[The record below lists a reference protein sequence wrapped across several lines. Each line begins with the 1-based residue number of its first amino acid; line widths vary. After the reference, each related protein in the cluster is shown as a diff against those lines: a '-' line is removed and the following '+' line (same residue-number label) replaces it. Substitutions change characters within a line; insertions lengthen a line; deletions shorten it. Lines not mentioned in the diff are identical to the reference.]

1 MKKYILLFCI
11 SFVVLAT
18 FSPNLHT
25 YATEFNESIVIP
37 ESLQE
42 MNLSNRL
49 EVFIDQN
56 HLTGKEIVEKSHEF
70 VPLAKTN
77 PSGDIS
83 EAVYWL
89 KVNLF
94 NASLDQK
101 NLLLEIKKPHLSSV
115 TLYTLET
122 DRLKKED
129 TTGYRY
135 PFSIRDYKHRNLVFS
150 LQLEPEVPT
159 TYFLKIETDSFF
171 QAPVS
176 LWDPIAFS
184 EANDQNQLILGI
196 FYGIMFALIIY
207 NSFLFFSLK
216 EKSYLYYIV
225 FVSGFTMLQAIWD
238 GFAFQYVWG
247 DYPWWALRSNSFFI
261 LWSCLFA
268 LLFARHFLQ
277 LKEYAPILDKVVTI
291 FNTVCGLCLVLPFF
305 VKIGMMTMI
314 STVMATI
321 FVVFLMA
328 IAFTVRLKTR
338 EATFYI
344 IAWSLLFIG
353 VLLNLMAAYK
363 LLPLTN
369 LTLFAPKFGIV
380 VEVLI
385 LSLGL
390 ADKINRMRKEKEYE
404 MKKYYAHTLL
414 QNALK
419 KMSATSELQS
429 LSKEGL
435 RCLMDVTPFEKG
447 FYLSKDG
454 GRWKVISKVNV
465 PAVLEK
471 YYIEQFVSFQNGDA
485 FGIDTLEGST
495 FTVPISCGTHNGRF
509 VIWSK
514 QEELDLSVMDSFL
527 PAFIEQFT
535 AFAVQKEELEKLQMS
550 AMQDHLT
557 NMFNRKYFL
566 EKANEVYVESE
577 PVALLLIDIDH
588 FKNIN
593 DTYGHV
599 IGDQAITFAA
609 ELIKKVFDDVGI
621 VGRFGGEEFI
631 VFMENTNHQQG
642 LGWSNLLLDVFRQ
655 ESMELKNSTAIYLT
669 ISIGFSSS
677 KPLSFITIDEMIQ
690 MADEQ
695 LYKAKKNGRNQVMS
709 VCS

>member
-25 YATEFNESIVIP
+25 YATESNESIVIP

-655 ESMELKNSTAIYLT
+655 EAMELKNGTAIYLT

>member
-11 SFVVLAT
+11 T
-18 FSPNLHT
+18 FAFFGMCAPILHT
-25 YATEFNESIVIP
+25 YATESNESIVIP

-42 MNLSNRL
+42 MDLSNRL
-49 EVFIDQN
+49 EVLIDQD
-56 HLTGKEIVEKSHEF
+56 HLTENEIIEHSREF

-83 EAVYWL
+83 DTVYWL
-89 KVNLF
+89 KVNLA
-94 NASLDQK
+94 NASVEQK
-101 NLLLEIKKPHLSSV
+101 DLLLEIKKPHLSSV

-122 DRLKKED
+122 DRLKKGD
-129 TTGYRY
+129 TIGYRY
-135 PFSIRDYKHRNLVFS
+135 PFGIRDYKHRNLVFT
-150 LQLEPEVPT
+150 LHLLPEAST

-184 EANDQNQLILGI
+184 EANNQNQLILGV
-196 FYGIMFALIIY
+196 FYGIMIALIIY

-216 EKSYLYYIV
+216 EKSYLYYIL

-238 GFAFQYVWG
+238 GFAFQFVWG
-247 DYPWWALRSNSFFI
+247 DFPWWALRSNSFFI

-277 LKEYAPILDKVVTI
+277 LKENAPIVDKVVTI

-305 VKIGMMTMI
+305 VKIGTMTMI

-328 IAFTVRLKTR
+328 IAFRVRLKTR

-353 VLLNLMAAYK
+353 VLLNLFAAYK
-363 LLPLTN
+363 LLPLTH
-369 LTLFAPKFGIV
+369 LTLFAPKFGVV
-380 VEVLI
+380 VEVLV

-390 ADKINRMRKEKEYE
+390 ADKINRMRKEKEDE
-404 MKKYYAHTLL
+404 TKKYYAHTFL

-419 KMSATSELQS
+419 EMSATCSLDS

-435 RCLMDVTPFEKG
+435 RCLMDVTHFEKG
-447 FYLSKDG
+447 FYLSKNG
-454 GRWKVISKVNV
+454 TIWRVISKVNV

-471 YYIEQFVSFQNGDA
+471 YYIEQFISFQNGDA
-485 FGIDTLEGST
+485 FGVDTLEGST
-495 FTVPISCGTHNGRF
+495 FTVPISCGSHNGRF

-514 QEELDLSVMDSFL
+514 QEEIDLSFMDSFL

-535 AFAVQKEELEKLQMS
+535 AFAVQKGELEKLQMS

-577 PVALLLIDIDH
+577 PVSLLLIDIDH

-593 DTYGHV
+593 DTYGHI

-609 ELIKKVFDDVGI
+609 ALIKKVFDDVGI

-631 VFMENTNHQQG
+631 VFMENTNQQQA
-642 LGWSNLLLDVFRQ
+642 LGWSNLILDVFRQ
-655 ESMELKNSTAIYLT
+655 EAMQLENGTAIYLT

-677 KPLSFITIDEMIQ
+677 KPLSFITIDDMIQ

-695 LYKAKKNGRNQVMS
+695 LYKAKKNGRNQVVS